1 MLYISKQ
8 RSPPSSVAASA
19 ALARPRRSPRSRSK
33 LTRSSQ
39 STPMR
44 PYVCTPMSLSSLG
57 LAALGCAAHLGQH
70 VEDGSAVLTGEPHR
84 PRGREEL
91 VGDRRRQQRH
101 LRLPAQ
107 LQDRKSGGEGKRGD

>member
-70 VEDGSAVLTGEPHR
+70 VGAALHNQR
-84 PRGREEL
+84 PPC
-91 VGDRRRQQRH
+91 
-101 LRLPAQ
+101 LPAH
-107 LQDRKSGGEGKRGD
+107 LQRQPHVLLHHRHVEPGLVRHAEHEGAPVL

>member
-44 PYVCTPMSLSSLG
+44 PYVCTPMSLPSLG
-57 LAALGCAAHLGQH
+57 LAALRCAAHLGQH
-70 VEDGSAVLTGEPHR
+70 VEDGRAVLTGEPHR

-91 VGDRRRQQRH
+91 VGDRRRQQRP
-101 LRLPAQ
+101 LRPPAPPH
-107 LQDRKSGGEGKRGD
+107 RPPHVPPPH